1 MISSLRVVFFGT
13 PSIGARV
20 LRFLWENG
28 VNIVGVV
35 SRPDRPQ
42 GRHQH
47 LRPTAVKLEA
57 LSLSSNLPVYQPEQV
72 SSTESVEFLK
82 ALQPDLFVVVAFGEI
97 VKQNLLDLP
106 AKGCLN
112 LHTSLLPKYR
122 GAAPIQRCI
131 MAGDVESGI
140 TIMQMVRKMDA
151 GQMYEKVSV
160 PVSVDMTFGELEEQL
175 TLVGQQALLRVIQKF
190 VQGPVAGEPQ
200 DEALVSFSPKVELE
214 ECEIDWKRP
223 AKELHNLVRGVNP
236 HPGAWCYGWLKGEKK
251 RIKIHR
257 TKEVDLE
264 GIPGSRPY
272 SDRLWIACGSG
283 GLELLELQLEGKNRL
298 SGSEWL
304 RGWDRISFQCE

>member
-1 MISSLRVVFFGT
+1 MNPSLRVVFFGT
-13 PSIGARV
+13 PTIGARV

-47 LRPTAVKLEA
+47 LQPTAVKLEA
-57 LSLSSNLPVYQPEQV
+57 LSLSPTLPVYQPQQV
-72 SSTESVEFLK
+72 SSPESVEVLA
-82 ALQPDLFVVVAFGEI
+82 ALRPDLFVVVAFGEI

-106 AKGCLN
+106 TRGCIN

-131 MAGDVESGI
+131 MAGDTESGI

-151 GQMYEKVSV
+151 GEMYEQVSL
-160 PVSVDMTFGELEEQL
+160 PVSSEMTFGELESQL
-175 TLVGQQALLRVIQKF
+175 TVVGQEALLRVMQKF
-190 VQGPVAGEPQ
+190 SHGSVVGISQ
-200 DEALVSFSPKVELE
+200 DEALVTFAPKVELE

-223 AKELHNLVRGVNP
+223 AKELHNLIRGANP
-236 HPGAWCYGWLKGEKK
+236 YPGAWCYGLLKGEKK

-257 TKEVDLE
+257 SQEVELE
-264 GIPGSRPY
+264 GAPGSRPC

-283 GLELLELQLEGKNRL
+283 GLEILELQLEGKNRL
-298 SGSEWL
+298 SGPEWL
-304 RGWDRISFQCE
+304 RGLAHVFF

>member
-47 LRPTAVKLEA
+47 LQPTAVKLEA
-57 LSLSSNLPVYQPEQV
+57 LSLSPSLPVYQPELV
-72 SSTESVEFLK
+72 SSAESVEFLK
-82 ALQPDLFVVVAFGEI
+82 TLQPDLFVVVAFGEI

-106 AKGCLN
+106 VKGCLN

-160 PVSVDMTFGELEEQL
+160 PVSADMTFGELEEQL
-175 TLVGQQALLRVIQKF
+175 TLVGQEALLRVIKKF
-190 VQGPVAGEPQ
+190 VQGPVSGEVQ
-200 DEALVSFSPKVELE
+200 DEAFVSFSPKVELE

-236 HPGAWCYGWLKGEKK
+236 YPGAWCYGWLKGEKK

-257 TKEVDLE
+257 TKKVDLE
-264 GIPGSRPY
+264 GIPASQPY

-283 GLELLELQLEGKNRL
+283 GLELLELQLEGKKRL
-298 SGSEWL
+298 SGLEWL
-304 RGWDRISFQCE
+304 RGFTHISFRCE